1 MSFPPDAMRQ
11 DWLYPAKLASFL
23 FSSILKDH
31 GKSKRQ
37 PWGCSHVSRPQR
49 LVRLLVPCVPENLR
63 VGFRVRLY
71 TPTLPDAGRVLQQG
85 SPLGET
91 HLPRGW
97 KAPCSRLRLVTEM
110 AHGGL
115 QDFATAIPKASEP
128 QA

>member
-37 PWGCSHVSRPQR
+37 PWGSSHVSWPRR
-49 LVRLLVPCVPENLR
+49 LVRLLVPCVPKNLR

-71 TPTLPDAGRVLQQG
+71 TPTLCQMQ
-85 SPLGET
+85 EEC
-91 HLPRGW
+91 
-97 KAPCSRLRLVTEM
+97 CSRAARLGKRISLVGGRHL
-110 AHGGL
+110 AHGSG
-115 QDFATAIPKASEP
+115 
-128 QA
+128 